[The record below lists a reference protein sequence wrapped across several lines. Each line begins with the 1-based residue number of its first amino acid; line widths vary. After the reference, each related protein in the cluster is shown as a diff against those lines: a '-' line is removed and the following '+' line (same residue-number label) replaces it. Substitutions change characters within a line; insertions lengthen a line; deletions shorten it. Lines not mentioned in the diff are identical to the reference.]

1 MSSSTGAIAPINAYV
16 GRTAIIKEPAH
27 IISTEM
33 IIAVRRP
40 CVSAI
45 QPNSQPPRGR
55 MKKPA
60 ANTPAVLRSC
70 VVRSPAGKKAAAK

>member
-1 MSSSTGAIAPINAYV
+1 
-16 GRTAIIKEPAH
+16 
-27 IISTEM
+27 M

-45 QPNSQPPRGR
+45 QPNSQPPSGR

-60 ANTPAVLRSC
+60 ANTPAALSSS
-70 VVRSPAGKKAAAK
+70 VVRLPVGKNAEAKYSAVNE

>member
-1 MSSSTGAIAPINAYV
+1 
-16 GRTAIIKEPAH
+16 
-27 IISTEM
+27 M

-40 CVSAI
+40 WVSAI
-45 QPNSQPPRGR
+45 QPNSQPPSGR

-70 VVRSPAGKKAAAK
+70 VVRSPDGKKAGAK